1 MKQIVLIGLAVL
13 SVMSCSQPSEDKVKT
28 LIRESVSRSLSH
40 PGSYM
45 AIETVVDSAFAPFD
59 DPVFREK
66 TLEICR
72 MTVENLEYVRQAQEA
87 EELMHPKEY
96 ALMTDS
102 EKVQYRRYKEISTLC
117 NEKVDSL
124 SARIKEKG
132 INLMDM
138 VGPGYRFIGWKVTHE
153 FCERDK
159 TGFTVRRRK
168 VFIIDE
174 DKTRILAEYDTAS
187 KEYIMVQSMYRMWE
201 EETVSLISE
210 I

>member
-72 MTVENLEYVRQAQEA
+72 MTVENLEYVRKAQEVGQDI
-87 EELMHPKEY
+87 HPKEY

-102 EKVQYRRYKEISTLC
+102 EKVQYRHYKEISNFC
-117 NEKVDSL
+117 EEKVDSL

-132 INLMDM
+132 MSLMEM
-138 VGPGYRFIGWKVTHE
+138 VGTGYRFIGWKVTHE
-153 FCERDK
+153 FYAMGEM
-159 TGFTVRRRK
+159 GFTVRRRK
-168 VFIIDE
+168 VYIIDA

-187 KEYIMVQSMYRMWE
+187 KEYIMVHSMYRMWE
-201 EETVSLISE
+201 EETVPSI
-210 I
+210 

>member
-45 AIETVVDSAFAPFD
+45 VIETVVDSAFAPFD

-72 MTVENLEYVRQAQEA
+72 MTVENLEYVRKAQEA
-87 EELMHPKEY
+87 GQDIHPKEY

-102 EKVQYRRYKEISTLC
+102 EKVQYRHYKEISNFC
-117 NEKVDSL
+117 EEKVDSL

-132 INLMDM
+132 MSLMEM
-138 VGPGYRFIGWKVTHE
+138 VGTGYRFIGWKVTHE
-153 FCERDK
+153 FYATDEM
-159 TGFTVRRRK
+159 GFTVRRRK
-168 VFIIDE
+168 VYIIDA

-187 KEYIMVQSMYRMWE
+187 KEYIMVHSMYRMWE
-201 EETVSLISE
+201 EETVPSI
-210 I
+210 

>member
-1 MKQIVLIGLAVL
+1 MRKITFFSLTLLFMV
-13 SVMSCSQPSEDKVKT
+13 SCSQPSEDKVAT
-28 LIRESVSRSLSH
+28 LIRESVSKSLSH

-45 AIETVVDSAFAPFD
+45 ATATAVDSAFAPFD

-201 EETVSLISE
+201 EETLLTLDK
-210 I
+210 

>member
-1 MKQIVLIGLAVL
+1 MRKITFYSLTLLFMV
-13 SVMSCSQPSEDKVKT
+13 SCSLPSEDKVDT
-28 LIRESVSRSLSH
+28 LIRESISKSLSH
-40 PGSYM
+40 PGSNM
-45 AIETVVDSAFAPFD
+45 ATATAVDSAFAPFD

-102 EKVQYRRYKEISTLC
+102 EKVQYRHYKEISNFC

-132 INLMDM
+132 LNLMEM
-138 VGPGYRFIGWKVTHE
+138 VGSGYRFIGWKVTHE
-153 FCERDK
+153 FCERDE

-168 VFIIDE
+168 ILIIDK
-174 DKTRILAEYDTAS
+174 DKTRILAEYDTTS

-201 EETVSLISE
+201 EETVPSI
-210 I
+210 